1 MSGPPS
7 QIANYSLTPMPV
19 SPRRGTGYDHVSD
32 AGDVDMND
40 SLTPVTQPGLSSLDY
55 GELSDGEILKHIR
68 LLQQILDKRST
79 KKSSSRNLR
88 TDFESESA
96 TNFLTDAW
104 IPTTRVLN
112 PSPPEGDASSSSSTN
127 SLVRTV
133 LSGSETL
140 SNRKRQ
146 ASSPNRISVEAM
158 VHSLPSGAPNQII
171 TSCGAQPFSPK
182 RQRTATVDL
191 ADLNRI
197 EHAYASQVEQG
208 SRDPPRPTDSSSYRL
223 PSSGGTISNNGSDI
237 SGGKA
242 KIPPIVLR
250 DKSIW
255 FGVSNEINRKGFSF
269 TKAQNVADGIR
280 LFPTSEA
287 DFRGIAKFFTT
298 DNIPFHTYQ
307 LPSEKVLNV
316 VLRNIPVEIP
326 DDQIKKQ
333 LEELGFK
340 PDSVVRMRRNH
351 GGRPMPLVLVKI
363 SKDQR
368 RIYHLEKFMSLDTS
382 VETLKAKPSI
392 GQCFRCQRFGHAQS
406 RCTAQRKCVA
416 CGEDHAAKDCQRP
429 KSEPPTCANCG
440 EKHPANYRG
449 CIRFPKPRVVS
460 ASARTPSKQKA
471 TPKSSQ
477 VVEGRSYSQAAAAIT
492 WTESQQQ
499 LKSNTP
505 VTKNK
510 APSRTPRSALKKV
523 QNPAPTNISAML
535 DVLQAMSQQI
545 NMLTN
550 ILMTTLPSETSRH
563 ASS

>member
-1 MSGPPS
+1 MSGPAS
-7 QIANYSLTPMPV
+7 QIANYSRTPIPV
-19 SPRRGTGYDHVSD
+19 SPRRGALFEHVSD

-68 LLQQILDKRST
+68 LLQQILDKRAA
-79 KKSSSRNLR
+79 KKSSNRNLH
-88 TDFESESA
+88 TDFKSEGA
-96 TNFLTDAW
+96 TNFHTGAW
-104 IPTTRVLN
+104 VPTTRVQN
-112 PSPPEGDASSSSSTN
+112 PSPPEEDASSPNWAN
-127 SLVRTV
+127 SLVRTF

-191 ADLNRI
+191 ADLNRN
-197 EHAYASQVEQG
+197 EHAYASQAEQG
-208 SRDPPRPTDSSSYRL
+208 
-223 PSSGGTISNNGSDI
+223 
-237 SGGKA
+237 GKR
-242 KIPPIVLR
+242 KFPPIVLR

-255 FGVSNEINRKGFSF
+255 FRVSNEINHKGFSF
-269 TKAQNVADGIR
+269 TKAQNVANGIS

-406 RCTAQRKCVA
+406 RCTAQ
-416 CGEDHAAKDCQRP
+416 
-429 KSEPPTCANCG
+429 
-440 EKHPANYRG
+440 
-449 CIRFPKPRVVS
+449 
-460 ASARTPSKQKA
+460 
-471 TPKSSQ
+471 
-477 VVEGRSYSQAAAAIT
+477 
-492 WTESQQQ
+492 
-499 LKSNTP
+499 
-505 VTKNK
+505 
-510 APSRTPRSALKKV
+510 
-523 QNPAPTNISAML
+523 
-535 DVLQAMSQQI
+535 
-545 NMLTN
+545 
-550 ILMTTLPSETSRH
+550 
-563 ASS
+563 